1 MTDPASSREQG
12 NTQPEKITHNNYDS
26 ASPKKSSG
34 SSNNDPLLDSIKRFV
49 NVTNSTLASFEEAT
63 YHTSSTF
70 VSRLQQLGKQGRYIL
85 ARANNIYD
93 QRGQYG
99 AVAVVGSA
107 ALVGGVVSLRVGKVS
122 GLLAASMAGAAVY
135 GNIYGYEDYS
145 ATSWRS
151 GLPKKEG

>member
-12 NTQPEKITHNNYDS
+12 NTQPEKITHDNYDS

-122 GLLAASMAGAAVY
+122 GVLAASMAGAAVY